1 MALLECLSLFLARD
15 SDISEESV
23 SSVVLRDTS
32 CYDML
37 KESNPELVCG
47 EAGDEGRDI

>member
-1 MALLECLSLFLARD
+1 MSQDGRIRQVADGRRHAY
-15 SDISEESV
+15 SV